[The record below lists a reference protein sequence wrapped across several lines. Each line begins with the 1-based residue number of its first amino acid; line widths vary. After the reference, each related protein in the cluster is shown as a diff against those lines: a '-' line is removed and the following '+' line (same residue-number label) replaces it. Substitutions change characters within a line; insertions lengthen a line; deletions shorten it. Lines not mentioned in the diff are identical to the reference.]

1 MKKKIIPV
9 VLLIAIAGGIY
20 FYYHN
25 QKPKDLNIIRVSGNI
40 EVTDAA
46 LSFKIAGHVME
57 RSISEGNIVKKQQ
70 LAAKLDDVDLKQEVD
85 LRKAEL
91 DAAQANL
98 RELEAG
104 SLPEEIGQAQ
114 AALARIKS
122 ENDQARVEYERNQKL
137 FEQEVVSQNDLDKA
151 KLAFDTTRARLDEEA
166 KSLKLVQKGPRIEK
180 IDQARA
186 QAEKAEKALELAE
199 TQLQYATLYSPMD
212 GVVLSQNI
220 EPGEFVSAGTPI
232 VTVAKMDAV
241 WLRAFVDETDLGR
254 VHVGQPVRV
263 KTDTYPDKVYEGKIS
278 FISAESEFT
287 PKTVQTDKERVKL
300 VYRIKIDVPN
310 PNMDLKPGMPA
321 DGEIVLAGAM

>member
-1 MKKKIIPV
+1 V
-9 VLLIAIAGGIY
+9 
-20 FYYHN
+20 
-25 QKPKDLNIIRVSGNI
+25 I
-40 EVTDAA
+40 ERA
-46 LSFKIAGHVME
+46 
-57 RSISEGNIVKKQQ
+57 ISEGNIVKKQQ
-70 LAAKLDDVDLKQEVD
+70 LTAKLDDVDLRQEVE

-91 DAAQANL
+91 EAAKASL

-122 ENDQARVEYERNQKL
+122 ENDQALVEYQRQQKL
-137 FEQEVVSQNDLDKA
+137 FDEGVASKVDLDKA
-151 KLAFDTTRARLDEEA
+151 KLAYDTTLARVEEEGKA
-166 KSLKLVQKGPRIEK
+166 FKLVQKGPRIEK
-180 IDQARA
+180 IQQARA
-186 QAEKAEKALELAE
+186 QVEKSQKELELSE
-199 TQLQYATLYSPMD
+199 TKLQYATLYSPID

-220 EPGEFVSAGTPI
+220 EAGEFVSAGTPI
-232 VTVAKMDAV
+232 VTVAKMDSV

-300 VYRIKIDVPN
+300 VYRIKIDVAN
-310 PNMDLKPGMPA
+310 PKMELKPGMPA
-321 DGEIVLAGAM
+321 DGEIQIVGAM